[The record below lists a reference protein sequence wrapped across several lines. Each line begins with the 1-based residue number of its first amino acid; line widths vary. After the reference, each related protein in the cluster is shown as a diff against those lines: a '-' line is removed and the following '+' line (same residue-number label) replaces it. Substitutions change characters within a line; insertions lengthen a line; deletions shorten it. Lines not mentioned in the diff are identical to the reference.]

1 MVKTVSLSSMISQLK
16 VFSSLPSNDIR
27 ISGVAMD
34 SRLVQPGY
42 LFVAIGGGTKD
53 GHAYIQDAL
62 FRGASAIV
70 GERSLSDLGINLGG
84 TPYFQVMDGRLAVSQ
99 ISAAF
104 YGFPAH
110 EMVVIGVTGTDGKT
124 TTATIIHKILLEAGF
139 NAGLIST
146 VNAVIR
152 DQSMDTGFHVT
163 TPDAPFVQNLLA
175 QMVLSGISHVVVEAT
190 SHGLAQFRVNDC
202 EFDMAVLTNLTHEHL
217 DYHQTFDAYRSSK
230 GMLFKSL
237 QSTPLKSFNP
247 TRGAVLNKDDDSYQ
261 YFEDITK
268 VPALSY
274 GIHSDASVTAHEIA
288 HSKNGL
294 RFNVVGH
301 DLEGREFQFPVV
313 GQLFGEFN
321 VYNYLAAA
329 ALTRGVMQ
337 IDSGIVAA
345 GISRVDSVPG
355 RMENIDLGQDFT
367 ALVDFAHTPNALQKA
382 LLACRERTSGR
393 VIAVVGSAGLRDREK
408 RSLMG
413 LIAAK
418 YADLVI
424 ITAEDPRTESLSLIL
439 AEVAA
444 GARKAAAAEVEKH
457 RIVSDRREA
466 IREAVRTAQPGD
478 IILICG
484 KGHEQSMCIGDVEYP
499 WDDRTALRAALSE
512 QLGIKGPDMP
522 YLPSIEG

>member
-1 MVKTVSLSSMISQLK
+1 MLKTATLLGLISRIT
-16 VFSSLPSNDIR
+16 VIDGLPSNDIR
-27 ISGVAMD
+27 ISGVVMD
-34 SRLVQPGY
+34 SRKVQPGC
-42 LFVAIGGGTKD
+42 LFVAIGGGAED
-53 GHAYIQDAL
+53 GHAYIQEAL
-62 FRGASAIV
+62 SRGAAAIV
-70 GERSLSDLGINLGG
+70 GEKSLRDLGINLGG
-84 TPYFQVMDGRLAVSQ
+84 TPYLQVLDGRLAVSQ

-124 TTATIIHKILLEAGF
+124 TTATIIQKILLEAGL

-146 VNAVIR
+146 VNAVIQ
-152 DQSMDTGFHVT
+152 DQSLDTGFHVT
-163 TPDAPFVQNLLA
+163 TPDAPIVQNLLA
-175 QMVLSGISHVVVEAT
+175 QMVLSGVTHVIVEAT

-230 GMLFKSL
+230 GRLFKSL
-237 QSTPLKSFNP
+237 QSTHSKSFNP
-247 TRGAVLNKDDDSYQ
+247 PRGAVLNKDDDSYQ

-268 VPALSY
+268 APVLSY
-274 GIHSDASVTAHEIA
+274 GIHSDASVTAREII
-288 HSKNGL
+288 HSQNGL
-294 RFNVVGH
+294 RFTAVGH
-301 DLEGREFQFPVV
+301 DLEGRKFQFPVV
-313 GQLFGEFN
+313 GKLFGEFN

-337 IDSGIVAA
+337 IDSGTVAA
-345 GISRVDSVPG
+345 GIGQVDCVPG
-355 RMENIDLGQDFT
+355 RMEKIDLGQDFT

-393 VIAVVGSAGLRDREK
+393 VIAVVGSAGLRDRDK

-413 LIAAK
+413 STAAK

-424 ITAEDPRTESLSLIL
+424 ITAEDPRSESLAGIL

-444 GARKAAAAEVEKH
+444 GARKAAASEEAKY
-457 RIVSDRREA
+457 RIVPDRREA
-466 IREAVRTAQPGD
+466 IRAAVRSARPGD

-512 QLGIKGPDMP
+512 QLGVKGPDMP
-522 YLPSIEG
+522 YLPDSEG